1 MLATEQGVNRVH
13 MLDGR
18 IRHVLLLEFFSV
30 AGAGTII
37 IKDENKLYDH
47 ELKNKNI
54 IEYKEKE

>member
-1 MLATEQGVNRVH
+1 